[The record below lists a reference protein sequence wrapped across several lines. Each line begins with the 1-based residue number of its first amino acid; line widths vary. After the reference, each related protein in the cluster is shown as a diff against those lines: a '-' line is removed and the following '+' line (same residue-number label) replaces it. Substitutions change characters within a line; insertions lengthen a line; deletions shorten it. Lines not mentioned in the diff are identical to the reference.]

1 MSAAAIKIC
10 ATMAESDGE
19 GITDNESNFE
29 SASYY
34 LGRNL
39 AREEDMA
46 EIDAAAAGDD
56 DVNEIPVWVRGETRW
71 IAGVTEHTTAA
82 DLVEAL
88 LIDDRSLVNPATG
101 TSTTTSGAEPSTAV
115 LQQFVITERWRQ
127 MEQILEPKTKVW
139 KIWKA
144 WGEAQCEVSKWTIV
158 LIRLSVFSFTSDRWN
173 CLCSDTPP
181 PRNNDPILLIK
192 IGKFL
197 PSSHPDAQVYGGRA
211 GGVIEHPIC
220 SFDGKSFGTLRK
232 ALFNWR
238 ITGDY

>member
-1 MSAAAIKIC
+1 MSAAAAISG
-10 ATMAESDGE
+10 TMLESGDE

-34 LGRNL
+34 LDRNL
-39 AREEDMA
+39 AAEDMA
-46 EIDAAAAGDD
+46 EIDEAAIQDED

-88 LIDDRSLVNPATG
+88 LIDDRSLVDPAT
-101 TSTTTSGAEPSTAV
+101 SSSPFAAGAEPSTAV

-144 WGEAQCEVSKWTIV
+144 WGEAQCEVRDDTEKQ
-158 LIRLSVFSFTSDRWN
+158 FSEFFYA
-173 CLCSDTPP
+173 P
-181 PRNNDPILLIK
+181 
-192 IGKFL
+192 
-197 PSSHPDAQVYGGRA
+197 
-211 GGVIEHPIC
+211 
-220 SFDGKSFGTLRK
+220 
-232 ALFNWR
+232 
-238 ITGDY
+238 

>member
-1 MSAAAIKIC
+1 MSAAASAAISG
-10 ATMAESDGE
+10 TMLESGDE

-39 AREEDMA
+39 AADDMA
-46 EIDAAAAGDD
+46 EIDAAAIQDED

-71 IAGVTEHTTAA
+71 IAGVTEYTTAA

-88 LIDDRSLVNPATG
+88 LIDDRSLVNPATSSL
-101 TSTTTSGAEPSTAV
+101 TPADAEPSTAV

-144 WGEAQCEVSKWTIV
+144 WGEAQCEVRATTGKQFSEFFYALLSTN
-158 LIRLSVFSFTSDRWN
+158 IRPSVRF
-173 CLCSDTPP
+173 
-181 PRNNDPILLIK
+181 K
-192 IGKFL
+192 
-197 PSSHPDAQVYGGRA
+197 
-211 GGVIEHPIC
+211 
-220 SFDGKSFGTLRK
+220 
-232 ALFNWR
+232 
-238 ITGDY
+238 